1 MISAISDIIMIVIKY
16 FGQINLK
23 KILASEVLTSLL
35 IAGAIRR
42 DWNRVIP
49 MIIPELII
57 GINLIILTIL
67 NNDICYK
74 YVLNFFD

>member
-42 DWNRVIP
+42 D
-49 MIIPELII
+49 
-57 GINLIILTIL
+57 
-67 NNDICYK
+67 
-74 YVLNFFD
+74 